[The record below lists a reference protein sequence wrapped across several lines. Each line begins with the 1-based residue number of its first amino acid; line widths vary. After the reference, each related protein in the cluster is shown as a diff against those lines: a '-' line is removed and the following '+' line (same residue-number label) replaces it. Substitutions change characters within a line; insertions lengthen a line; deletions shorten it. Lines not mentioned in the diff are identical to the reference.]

1 MMPKPD
7 VQKVT
12 SNLSLDQINPMLE
25 KPKTKFVTTNEPQ
38 HETVVEL
45 KNGAMKV
52 NEAEA
57 REASVLIRSESL
69 PPVHK

>member
-1 MMPKPD
+1 MMSKPD

-12 SNLSLDQINPMLE
+12 SNLSLDQINPTLE

-38 HETVVEL
+38 HETVAEL

>member
-1 MMPKPD
+1 
-7 VQKVT
+7 
-12 SNLSLDQINPMLE
+12 MLE
-25 KPKTKFVTTNEPQ
+25 KPKTKFVTTNEPE
-38 HETVVEL
+38 HETVAEL